1 MDALERTGR
10 MSDPG
15 IVLDTFVSGLGEV
28 EDLGGGCFRFTFYA
42 KHRTETGG
50 EELIVVAK
58 LIAPMEVIPPALIM
72 AAKAIG
78 LSMALGGYFPKLGV
92 N

>member
-1 MDALERTGR
+1 MDVLESSGR
-10 MSDPG
+10 MTDPG

-42 KHRTETGG
+42 KHRSEAG
-50 EELIVVAK
+50 EDMIVVAK
-58 LIAPMEVIPPALIM
+58 LIAPMEAIPPALIM

-78 LSMALGGYFPKLGV
+78 LSMALGGYFPRPGV

>member
-1 MDALERTGR
+1 MDVLEESGR

-42 KHRTETGG
+42 KHRDKDG
-50 EELIVVAK
+50 EDMIVVAK
-58 LIAPMEVIPPALIM
+58 LIAPMEAIPPALIM

-78 LSMALGGYFPKLGV
+78 LSMALGGYFPRPGV

>member
-1 MDALERTGR
+1 MDVLEETGR
-10 MSDPG
+10 LSDPG

-42 KHRTETGG
+42 KHRGEDGG
-50 EELIVVAK
+50 DMIVVAK
-58 LIAPMEVIPPALIM
+58 LVAPMEAVPPALLM

-78 LSMALGGYFPKLGV
+78 LSMALGGYFPKPGV

>member
-1 MDALERTGR
+1 

-42 KHRTETGG
+42 KHRDKDG
-50 EELIVVAK
+50 EDMIVVAK
-58 LIAPMEVIPPALIM
+58 LIAPMEAIPPALIM

-78 LSMALGGYFPKLGV
+78 LSMALGGYFPRPGV

>member
-1 MDALERTGR
+1 MDVLEASGR
-10 MSDPG
+10 LIEPG
-15 IVLDTFVSGLGEV
+15 VVLDIFVSGLGEV

-42 KHRTETGG
+42 KHHSEVG
-50 EELIVVAK
+50 EELVVVAK
-58 LIAPMEVIPPALIM
+58 LVAPMEAIPPALFM

-78 LSMALGGYFPKLGV
+78 LTLAVGGYLLRTGL